1 MFPGPE
7 LGVPLFLMVG
17 HLVSALAFLSLQAV
31 EAIGNGDDGQGR
43 PEPSWVDPQTWLSFQ
58 GPSSGSGM
66 GQGVLGQALRCG
78 GFPHAPMLYEL

>member
-58 GPSSGSGM
+58 GPPSGSGM
-66 GQGVLGQALRCG
+66 GQGVWAR
-78 GFPHAPMLYEL
+78 P